1 MKPGVKTS
9 EFYVTM
15 LPVVIAGLVYTGVI
29 GDTDTDMIIS
39 LVKDVIAGVVA
50 LFSIVSYIL
59 SRSHLKR
66 EILKSSDTTNKTEQT
81 QPKTELQSELG

>member
-15 LPVVIAGLVYTGVI
+15 LPVVIAGLVYSGI
-29 GDTDTDMIIS
+29 IPESDTDTIVS
-39 LVKDVIAGVVA
+39 LAKDVIAGVVA

-66 EILKSSDTTNKTEQT
+66 EILKSSETTNNLKTSQEDSKQ
-81 QPKTELQSELG
+81 LSELG

>member
-59 SRSHLKR
+59 SRSHLKK

>member
-15 LPVVIAGLVYTGVI
+15 LPVVIAGLVYSGI
-29 GDTDTDMIIS
+29 IPESDTDMIVS
-39 LVKDVIAGVVA
+39 LAKDVIAGVVA

-66 EILKSSDTTNKTEQT
+66 EILKSSETTNNLKTSQEDSKQ
-81 QPKTELQSELG
+81 LSELG

>member
-29 GDTDTDMIIS
+29 GDSDTDMIIS

-66 EILKSSDTTNKTEQT
+66 EILKSSDTTNKTEQIL
-81 QPKTELQSELG
+81 PKTELESELG